1 MNTLPQEKIASNLLQ
16 SISKI
21 DLSIPKGNK
30 ILPVSLNKLS
40 EDRIWLYKID
50 EIAFDDEY
58 PHREAFENVIQTM
71 SEISDYNLVYI
82 LEGNEQGI
90 CLYLGVV
97 WTKNNAG
104 QKNAGQNDA
113 RSHAENLIS
122 SFEGN
127 FNGSKVYKIKDPA
140 EINKII
146 SENYPNAG
154 LITGIPSINDA
165 DQNIDFQ
172 GIDRLINSM
181 HCKQKMKWRLA
192 IVCEP
197 VSRNE
202 VLEQQERVYELYKQL
217 NLYKETQFQVKK
229 EESDKKSKV
238 KTKSTDDRNN
248 TSHNEYDRKE
258 DRTNDNNDGH
268 YYRTDTDTVDGQENR
283 KDFSHS
289 IDYSEKNEDGHY
301 ETTDIFQNH
310 IFQLVNKRAI
320 EIMKYIDDEFLP
332 RLKVGATKG
341 MFKTSVYYMSTAPA
355 FAEKLQKNII
365 SLFQGNKISYSPL
378 QARVFT
384 KDELLN
390 LNILNTFQNYSAELD
405 TRNDMLLVL
414 SGRPYNPAEI
424 GLSTYLTTQEISI
437 LAGLPQKEVPGIALK
452 SAVSFGLNEEPK
464 ISGKEKQ
471 YIEIGNLVQKGRELK
486 IPFYLKKDSFS
497 KHIFIAGTTGSGKTT
512 TCHTLIKRAE
522 MPFLVIEP
530 AKTEYRCLIQDKK
543 SDVIVF
549 TLGKELVAPFRI
561 NPFEFLKGDNIG
573 SHVDMIKA
581 TFTAAYPMEHSMPQM
596 LEEAIYKCYE
606 KKGWNI
612 YTNENDLFEDPFSS
626 DVNSFPIM
634 SDLIAELSEVVNS
647 KGFDARLKNDYIG
660 SLVSRLSHL
669 TFGSKGAMLNCF
681 HSTDFEYIATHNVIM
696 ELEGLRSQEDKSLM
710 MGFILTRLSS
720 QIRALHDKH
729 IKEGKDPFRHLTF
742 VEEAHR
748 LLSKVEPGDS
758 GAKKTSVE
766 TFSDL
771 LAEVRKYGEGLVI
784 IDQIPNKLSPEVL
797 KNTNTKIIQKL
808 FSQDDKD
815 AVGNTMLMDDEQ
827 RKFISALPTGQA
839 IIFTEITP
847 KPVHVK
853 IEKLVETSDKDPE
866 DREVKEYFDKK
877 KKDLGK
883 CYDITELIQFAQ
895 SDFSK
900 VILDLK
906 NCIFDKELRKKI
918 LEKIDSICKNN
929 KCTEDYVWE
938 QIILAYDS
946 VSGNAMKAPEK
957 APERIKNLLSLMG
970 LYRNSFEVI
979 TFDLISKGDQSLFT
993 ELPKN
998 FLRVANNI

>member
-21 DLSIPKGNK
+21 DLSIPKGNN
-30 ILPVSLNKLS
+30 IQPVSLNKLT
-40 EDRIWLYKID
+40 DDKIRLYKID

-58 PHREAFENVIQTM
+58 PHREAFENVIQSM
-71 SEISDYNLVYI
+71 SEISGYNLIYI

-97 WTKNNAG
+97 WNKNIDTN
-104 QKNAGQNDA
+104 NVSN
-113 RSHAENLIS
+113 HAKNLIS

-127 FNGSKVYKIKDPA
+127 FNGSKVYEVEDSA

-146 SENYPNAG
+146 SAKYPNAG

-181 HCKQKMKWRLA
+181 LGRKWRLS

-217 NLYKETQFQVKK
+217 NLYKSTQFQVKK

-238 KTKSTDDRNN
+238 ETRSTGDKNN

-258 DRTNDNNDGH
+258 DRTKDTNDGH
-268 YYRTDTDTVDGQENR
+268 YHIKDTDTADGQENR
-283 KDFSHS
+283 KEFLHS
-289 IDYSEKNEDGHY
+289 DDYSEKNDDGHY
-301 ETTDIFQNH
+301 ETTDILQSHNFE
-310 IFQLVNKRAI
+310 LVNKRAI

-332 RLKVGATKG
+332 RLKLGATKG

-384 KDELLN
+384 KDELSK

-414 SGRPYNPAEI
+414 SGRPYNLAEI

-464 ISGKEKQ
+464 ITGKE

-512 TCHTLIKRAE
+512 TCHTLIKRAK

-530 AKTEYRCLIQDKK
+530 AKTEYRCLINDKK

-549 TLGKELVAPFRI
+549 TLGNEQVAPFRL
-561 NPFEFLKGDNIG
+561 NPFELIAGEVISG
-573 SHVDMIKA
+573 HVDMVKA
-581 TFTAAYPMEHSMPQM
+581 TFTSAFPMEASMPQI

-612 YTNENDLFEDPFSS
+612 YTNENELYDNPFDPN
-626 DVNSFPIM
+626 VNSFPIM

-660 SLVSRLSHL
+660 SLVSRLSNL
-669 TFGSKGAMLNCF
+669 TIGSKGAMLNCF

-720 QIRALHDKH
+720 QIRALHEKYVKD
-729 IKEGKDPFRHLTF
+729 GKTFQHLTF

-758 GAKKTSVE
+758 GAKKTAVE

-827 RKFISALPTGQA
+827 RKYISALPTGQA
-839 IIFTEITP
+839 IVFTETTQ

-853 IEKLVETSDKDPE
+853 IQQLVKTDDIDPE
-866 DREVKEYFDKK
+866 DCEVKEYFEKK
-877 KKDLGK
+877 KNDLGK
-883 CYDITELIQFAQ
+883 CYEIPELIQFVQTTFSKLISELSQ
-895 SDFSK
+895 SRPIISEKSHKNITNKISLISKKNGIGEDIIWKQLLIIYDSICGKAMLSADSKDSRIKDMEKFFEIYCNDFSK
-900 VILDLK
+900 ITTEFISSDSEDLFSVK
-906 NCIFDKELRKKI
+906 PAYFLKK
-918 LEKIDSICKNN
+918 
-929 KCTEDYVWE
+929 
-938 QIILAYDS
+938 
-946 VSGNAMKAPEK
+946 
-957 APERIKNLLSLMG
+957 
-970 LYRNSFEVI
+970 
-979 TFDLISKGDQSLFT
+979 
-993 ELPKN
+993 
-998 FLRVANNI
+998 

>member
-1 MNTLPQEKIASNLLQ
+1 MNSLPEEKLVSNFLESIA
-16 SISKI
+16 KI
-21 DLSIPKGNK
+21 DLSIPKGNN
-30 ILPVSLNKLS
+30 IQPVSLNKLT
-40 EDRIWLYKID
+40 DDKIRLYKIN
-50 EIAFDDEY
+50 EIAFDDDY
-58 PHREAFENVIQTM
+58 PHREAFENVIQSMTEM
-71 SEISDYNLVYI
+71 SDYNLIYI
-82 LEGNEQGI
+82 LEGNEHGI

-97 WTKNNAG
+97 WNKNIDTN
-104 QKNAGQNDA
+104 NVSN
-113 RSHAENLIS
+113 HAKNLIS

-127 FNGSKVYKIKDPA
+127 FNGSKVYEVEDSA
-140 EINKII
+140 EINEII
-146 SENYPNAG
+146 SVKYTNAG

-181 HCKQKMKWRLA
+181 LGRKWRLA

-217 NLYKETQFQVKK
+217 NLYKSTQFQVKK

-238 KTKSTDDRNN
+238 ETRSTGDKNN

-258 DRTNDNNDGH
+258 DRINDNNGGDYH
-268 YYRTDTDTVDGQENR
+268 RRDKDTVDGQENR
-283 KDFSHS
+283 KEFLHS
-289 IDYSEKNEDGHY
+289 DDYSEKNDDGHY
-301 ETTDIFQNH
+301 ETTDILQSHNFE
-310 IFQLVNKRAI
+310 LVNKRAI

-384 KDELLN
+384 KDELSK

-414 SGRPYNPAEI
+414 SGRPYNLAEI

-464 ISGKEKQ
+464 ITGKE

-512 TCHTLIKRAE
+512 TCHTLIKRAK

-530 AKTEYRCLIQDKK
+530 AKTEYRCLINDKK

-549 TLGKELVAPFRI
+549 TLGNEQVAPFRL
-561 NPFEFLKGDNIG
+561 NPFELIEGEVISG
-573 SHVDMIKA
+573 HVDMVKA
-581 TFTAAYPMEHSMPQM
+581 TFTSAFPMEASMPQI

-612 YTNENDLFEDPFSS
+612 YTNENEIYDNPFDL

-660 SLVSRLSHL
+660 SLVSRLSNL
-669 TFGSKGAMLNCF
+669 TIGSKGAMLNCF

-720 QIRALHDKH
+720 QIRALHDKYV
-729 IKEGKDPFRHLTF
+729 KEGKTFQHLTF

-758 GAKKTSVE
+758 GAKKTAVE

-839 IIFTEITP
+839 IVFTETTQ

-853 IEKLVETSDKDPE
+853 IQQLVKTDDIDPE
-866 DREVKEYFDKK
+866 DYEVKEYFEKK
-877 KKDLGK
+877 KNDLGK
-883 CYDITELIQFAQ
+883 CYEIPELIQFAQ
-895 SDFSK
+895 TTFSKLISELSQSRPIISEKSHKNITNKISLISKKNGIGEDIIWKQLLIIYDSICGKAMLSADSKDSRIKDMEKFFEIYCNDFSK
-900 VILDLK
+900 ITTEFISSDSEDLFSVK
-906 NCIFDKELRKKI
+906 PAYFLKK
-918 LEKIDSICKNN
+918 
-929 KCTEDYVWE
+929 
-938 QIILAYDS
+938 
-946 VSGNAMKAPEK
+946 
-957 APERIKNLLSLMG
+957 
-970 LYRNSFEVI
+970 
-979 TFDLISKGDQSLFT
+979 
-993 ELPKN
+993 
-998 FLRVANNI
+998 

>member
-1 MNTLPQEKIASNLLQ
+1 MNSLPEEKLVSNFLESIA
-16 SISKI
+16 KI
-21 DLSIPKGNK
+21 DLSIPKGNN
-30 ILPVSLNKLS
+30 IQPVSLNKLT
-40 EDRIWLYKID
+40 DDKIRLYKIN
-50 EIAFDDEY
+50 EIAFDDDY
-58 PHREAFENVIQTM
+58 PHREAFENVIQSMTEM
-71 SEISDYNLVYI
+71 SDYNLIYI
-82 LEGNEQGI
+82 LEGNEHGI

-97 WTKNNAG
+97 WNKNIDTN
-104 QKNAGQNDA
+104 NVSN
-113 RSHAENLIS
+113 HAKNLIS

-127 FNGSKVYKIKDPA
+127 FNGSKVYEVEDSA
-140 EINKII
+140 EINEII
-146 SENYPNAG
+146 SVKYTNAG

-181 HCKQKMKWRLA
+181 LGRKWRLA

-217 NLYKETQFQVKK
+217 NLYKSTQFQVKK

-238 KTKSTDDRNN
+238 ETRSTGDKNN

-258 DRTNDNNDGH
+258 DRINDNNGGDYH
-268 YYRTDTDTVDGQENR
+268 RRDKDTVDGQENR
-283 KDFSHS
+283 KEFLHS
-289 IDYSEKNEDGHY
+289 DDYSEKNDDGHY
-301 ETTDIFQNH
+301 ETTDILQSHNFE
-310 IFQLVNKRAI
+310 LVNKRAI

-384 KDELLN
+384 KDELSK

-414 SGRPYNPAEI
+414 SGRPYNLAEI

-464 ISGKEKQ
+464 ITGKE

-486 IPFYLKKDSFS
+486 IPFYLKKNSFS

-512 TCHTLIKRAE
+512 TCHTLIKRAK

-530 AKTEYRCLIQDKK
+530 AKTEYRCLINDKK

-549 TLGKELVAPFRI
+549 TLGNEQVAPFRL
-561 NPFEFLKGDNIG
+561 NPFELIEGEVISG
-573 SHVDMIKA
+573 HVDMVKA
-581 TFTAAYPMEHSMPQM
+581 TFTSAFPMEASMPQI

-612 YTNENDLFEDPFSS
+612 YTNENEIYDNPFDP

-660 SLVSRLSHL
+660 SLVSRLSNL
-669 TFGSKGAMLNCF
+669 TIGSKGAMLNCF

-720 QIRALHDKH
+720 QIRALHDKYV
-729 IKEGKDPFRHLTF
+729 KEGKTFQHLTF

-758 GAKKTSVE
+758 GAKKTAVE

-839 IIFTEITP
+839 IVFTETTQ
-847 KPVHVK
+847 KPMHVK
-853 IEKLVETSDKDPE
+853 IQQLVKTDVIDPE
-866 DREVKEYFDKK
+866 DYEVKEYFEKK
-877 KKDLGK
+877 KNDLGK
-883 CYDITELIQFAQ
+883 CYEIPELIQFAQ
-895 SDFSK
+895 TTFSKLISELSQSRPIISEKSHKNITNKISLISKKNGIGEDIIWKQLLIIYDSICGKAMLSADSKDSRIKDMEKFFEIYCNDFSK
-900 VILDLK
+900 ITTEFISSDSEDLFSVK
-906 NCIFDKELRKKI
+906 PAYFLKK
-918 LEKIDSICKNN
+918 
-929 KCTEDYVWE
+929 
-938 QIILAYDS
+938 
-946 VSGNAMKAPEK
+946 
-957 APERIKNLLSLMG
+957 
-970 LYRNSFEVI
+970 
-979 TFDLISKGDQSLFT
+979 
-993 ELPKN
+993 
-998 FLRVANNI
+998 

>member
-1 MNTLPQEKIASNLLQ
+1 MNKLPEEKISSNLIQL
-16 SISKI
+16 ISKI

-30 ILPVSLNKLS
+30 ILPAHLDKLT
-40 EDRIWLYKID
+40 DDKIWLYKID
-50 EIAFDDEY
+50 EIAFDDDY
-58 PHREAFENVIQTM
+58 PHREAFENVIQSM
-71 SEISDYNLVYI
+71 GEMLDYNLLYI

-97 WTKNNAG
+97 WNK
-104 QKNAGQNDA
+104 KISGQNA
-113 RSHAENLIS
+113 ASNHAKNLIS
-122 SFEGN
+122 SFLGN
-127 FNGSKVYKIKDPA
+127 FNGSKVSLVEDSA

-146 SENYPNAG
+146 TTKYSNAG
-154 LITGIPSINDA
+154 LITGIPSINED

-181 HCKQKMKWRLA
+181 LGLKWRLA

-197 VSRNE
+197 VPRDE

-217 NLYKETQFQVKK
+217 NLYKSTQVQIKN
-229 EESDKKSKV
+229 EASDKKSNV
-238 KTKSTDDRNN
+238 ETKSTDENNN
-248 TSHNEYDRKE
+248 TSYNEYDSRE
-258 DRTNDNNDGH
+258 DRTNYNNDGQKQ
-268 YYRTDTDTVDGQENR
+268 RRDKDFVEGQKKS

-289 IDYSEKNEDGHY
+289 NAFSEKKENGYY
-301 ETTDIFQNH
+301 ESTDILQSHNFE
-310 IFQLVNKRAI
+310 LVNKRAI

-355 FAEKLQKNII
+355 FAEKLQKNLI

-384 KDELLN
+384 KDELSN

-405 TRNDMLLVL
+405 TKNDLLLVL
-414 SGRPYNPAEI
+414 SGRPYNPTEI

-464 ISGKEKQ
+464 KADKD

-486 IPFYLKKDSFS
+486 IPFYLKKDSFN

-512 TCHTLIKRAE
+512 TCHTLIKRAKT
-522 MPFLVIEP
+522 PFLVIEP
-530 AKTEYRCLIQDKK
+530 AKTEYRCLIKDKK

-549 TLGKELVAPFRI
+549 TLGNEQVAPFRL
-561 NPFEFLKGDNIG
+561 NPFELIEGEVISG
-573 SHVDMIKA
+573 HVDMVKA
-581 TFTAAYPMEHSMPQM
+581 TFTSAFPMEASMPQI

-612 YTNENDLFEDPFSS
+612 YTNENELYDNPFNP

-660 SLVSRLSHL
+660 SLVSRLSNL
-669 TFGSKGAMLNCF
+669 TIGSKGAMLNCF

-720 QIRALHDKH
+720 QIRALHDKYV
-729 IKEGKDPFRHLTF
+729 KEGKLFQHLTF

-758 GAKKTSVE
+758 GAKKTAVE

-784 IDQIPNKLSPEVL
+784 VDQIPNKLSPEVL

-827 RKFISALPTGQA
+827 RKYISALPTGQA
-839 IIFTEITP
+839 IVFTETTQ

-853 IEKLVETSDKDPE
+853 IQQLVKTDDIDPE
-866 DREVKEYFDKK
+866 DYEVKEYFEKK
-877 KKDLGK
+877 KNELGK
-883 CYDITELIQFAQ
+883 CYEIPELIQFAQ
-895 SDFSK
+895 TTFSK
-900 VILDLK
+900 LISELSQSSPIISKESQK
-906 NCIFDKELRKKI
+906 NITNKISLISKKNGI
-918 LEKIDSICKNN
+918 GEDIVWKQLLIVYDSICGKAMLSADSRDIRMEDMEKFFKIYRKEFGKITKEFLSDDSN
-929 KCTEDYVWE
+929 KQFSVKP
-938 QIILAYDS
+938 AY
-946 VSGNAMKAPEK
+946 
-957 APERIKNLLSLMG
+957 
-970 LYRNSFEVI
+970 
-979 TFDLISKGDQSLFT
+979 
-993 ELPKN
+993 
-998 FLRVANNI
+998 FLKK

>member
-1 MNTLPQEKIASNLLQ
+1 MKTLPQEKLASNLLQ

-21 DLSIPKGNK
+21 DLSIPQGNNIK
-30 ILPVSLNKLS
+30 PVSLHKLT
-40 EDRIWLYKID
+40 DDKIRLYKID
-50 EIAFDDEY
+50 EIAFDDDY
-58 PHREAFENVIQTM
+58 PHREAFENVIQSM
-71 SEISDYNLVYI
+71 SEISGYNLIYI

-97 WTKNNAG
+97 WNKNIDTN
-104 QKNAGQNDA
+104 NVSNHA
-113 RSHAENLIS
+113 RNLIS

-127 FNGSKVYKIKDPA
+127 FNGSKVYEVEDSA

-146 SENYPNAG
+146 SAKYPNAG
-154 LITGIPSINDA
+154 LISGIPSINDD

-181 HCKQKMKWRLA
+181 LGLKWRLA

-202 VLEQQERVYELYKQL
+202 VLEQQERIYELYKQL
-217 NLYKETQFQVKK
+217 NLYKSTQFQIKNETSEKESNEERNGNGYKK
-229 EESDKKSKV
+229 QKIHAEYDGIDDTTTDNNGGTYRIKEKDYKQGKENREEFSNFDEYSEE
-238 KTKSTDDRNN
+238 TGNSHSETLDILQ
-248 TSHNEYDRKE
+248 SHNFE
-258 DRTNDNNDGH
+258 
-268 YYRTDTDTVDGQENR
+268 
-283 KDFSHS
+283 
-289 IDYSEKNEDGHY
+289 
-301 ETTDIFQNH
+301 
-310 IFQLVNKRAI
+310 LVNKRAI

-332 RLKVGATKG
+332 RLKLGATKG

-384 KDELLN
+384 KDELSK

-414 SGRPYNPAEI
+414 SGRPYNPTEI

-452 SAVSFGLNEEPK
+452 SAVSFGLNEEAK
-464 ISGKEKQ
+464 ITDKE

-512 TCHTLIKRAE
+512 TCHTLIKRAK

-530 AKTEYRCLIQDKK
+530 AKTEYRCLINDKK

-549 TLGKELVAPFRI
+549 TLGNEQVAPFRL
-561 NPFEFLKGDNIG
+561 NPFELIAGEVISG
-573 SHVDMIKA
+573 HVDMIKA
-581 TFTAAYPMEHSMPQM
+581 TFTSAFPMEASMPQI

-612 YTNENDLFEDPFSS
+612 YTNENELYDNPFDP

-660 SLVSRLSHL
+660 SLVSRLSNL
-669 TFGSKGAMLNCF
+669 TIGSKGAMLNCF

-720 QIRALHDKH
+720 QIRALHDKY
-729 IKEGKDPFRHLTF
+729 IKEGKKHFRHLTF

-827 RKFISALPTGQA
+827 RKYISALPTGQA
-839 IIFTEITP
+839 IVFTETTQ

-853 IEKLVETSDKDPE
+853 IQQLVKTDDIDPE
-866 DREVKEYFDKK
+866 DCEVKEYFEKK
-877 KKDLGK
+877 KNDLGK
-883 CYDITELIQFAQ
+883 CYEIPELIQFAQ
-895 SDFSK
+895 TTFSKLISELSQSRPIISEESHKNITNKISLISKNNGIGEDTVWKQLLIIYDSICGKAMLSADSKDSRIKDMEKFFEIYRNDFSK
-900 VILDLK
+900 ITTEFISSDSEDLFSVK
-906 NCIFDKELRKKI
+906 PAYFLKK
-918 LEKIDSICKNN
+918 
-929 KCTEDYVWE
+929 
-938 QIILAYDS
+938 
-946 VSGNAMKAPEK
+946 
-957 APERIKNLLSLMG
+957 
-970 LYRNSFEVI
+970 
-979 TFDLISKGDQSLFT
+979 
-993 ELPKN
+993 
-998 FLRVANNI
+998 